1 MFDFI
6 NYGADKLIILI
17 LVVLRT
23 SGLLIMA
30 PVIGDRGIPTLIKIG
45 LVILLAML
53 LVPTIPGLDNI
64 PKVTSL
70 WQLAGL
76 AFNELLIGF
85 IIGLFF
91 RLIFIGV
98 LTAGSMIGYQIGFM
112 FATMFDTNLSNQV
125 SIIGRFWYVVAIL
138 FFLSI
143 SGHHLIITSFADSYQ
158 VIPVGGVS
166 AYGSAGE
173 LIIKYSA
180 YIFVIALKVASPI
193 MITLFLTDVALGTI
207 AKTMPSMNVFFVG
220 FPIKIGVG
228 LVVMAMSMPL
238 FAYVVERALGY
249 FDSEL
254 RILLYSLGKA

>member
-6 NYGADKLIILI
+6 NYGADKLIILL
-17 LVVLRT
+17 LVILRT

-30 PVIGDRGIPTLIKIG
+30 PVIGDRGIPTLIKVG
-45 LVILLAML
+45 LVILLAL
-53 LVPTIPGLDNI
+53 ILIPVIPGLDTF
-64 PKVTSL
+64 PQVTSL

-98 LTAGSMIGYQIGFM
+98 LTAGTMIGYQIGFM
-112 FATMFDTNLSNQV
+112 FATMFDTSISNQI

-138 FFLSI
+138 IFLSI
-143 SGHHLIITSFADSYQ
+143 SGHHLVITSFVDSYQ
-158 VIPVGGVS
+158 VIPAGGVA

-173 LIIKYSA
+173 LIIKYTA
-180 YIFVIALKVASPI
+180 YIFVIALKVASPV

-207 AKTMPSMNVFFVG
+207 AKTMPTMNVFFVG
-220 FPIKIGVG
+220 FPVKIAVG
-228 LVVMAMSMPL
+228 LVVMAMSLPL

-249 FDSEL
+249 FDNEL
-254 RILLYSLGKA
+254 RVLLFSLGKA